1 MSRPQTRALGRHWL
15 LKRLPPNLIT
25 CCPTGNSLEFQG
37 HANSSIPEA
46 FYKKKNK
53 QKTKHP
59 SRETDSVSGKNQPLS
74 ISCPIKT
81 HPADSSNH
89 AHSVPFK
96 PRKPLQSLSAKG
108 LVMKTLARCSQRW
121 VGEAHARPHPRVLQ
135 AWLPT
140 PPRRLRKISEHI
152 QTRAWPGPGRE
163 KMREGK
169 CKTEG
174 PQAEEALLWRG
185 ARKRVSKRPVGS
197 LFPSIPAPWHIQV

>member
-1 MSRPQTRALGRHWL
+1 MLT
-15 LKRLPPNLIT
+15 LP
-25 CCPTGNSLEFQG
+25 FQKP
-37 HANSSIPEA
+37 ST
-46 FYKKKNK
+46 KKKNK

-185 ARKRVSKRPVGS
+185 ARKRVSKRACGEPLSVYTGS
-197 LFPSIPAPWHIQV
+197 LAYPSVAVFARAGSENPLFIAIFPSRGG